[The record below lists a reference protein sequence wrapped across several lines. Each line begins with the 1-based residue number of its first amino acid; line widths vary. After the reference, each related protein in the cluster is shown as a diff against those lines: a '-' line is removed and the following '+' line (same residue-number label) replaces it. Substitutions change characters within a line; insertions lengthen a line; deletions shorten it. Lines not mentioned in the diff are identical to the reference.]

1 MGTFRIFCVNKK
13 RTKPAGWF
21 DPEGEPEHFSKAE
34 SARQSRCPPTLKLWR
49 TSRHRGTAR
58 TLLSLLPR
66 FLLGKT
72 RLASTLLRKKTSCV
86 LFFILILYSK
96 TPTGVGRAV
105 ASLGSEA
112 FAAGMEYN
120 QGKILKNLK
129 KSLQLSLSGFGL
141 LK

>member
-49 TSRHRGTAR
+49 TSRHRGAAR
-58 TLLSLLPR
+58 TLLSLL
-66 FLLGKT
+66 T
-72 RLASTLLRKKTSCV
+72 RQNTTCIHAAAQKKRVACF
-86 LFFILILYSK
+86 FFILILYCK